1 MKQANIFTNLYNL
14 SDEIRQ
20 VVEKEFLSHDFKIS
34 YEHDEDAD
42 FNVVIGGDGTFI
54 KAVHESNFSNVPFIG
69 INTGKLGFYND
80 IKPDDVESAI
90 ERLKDKKYILNELK
104 VIECHIE
111 SKNGDFIYKSI
122 NEIVIKSKSTSIIKF
137 DLYVDDMRLQKFAG
151 DGMIFSTPSGST
163 AYNLSSGGS
172 IVYQNIDAFQIT
184 PLAPIK
190 SSIYKSL
197 DKSVVVPKNTK
208 IKLVTEDL
216 NDDEFL
222 IGIDGIE
229 CNHTDIKSINI
240 QLSKDSINKIV
251 FDEKWFWKNIR
262 DKFI

>member
-1 MKQANIFTNLYNL
+1 MKQANIFTNFYNL
-14 SDEIRQ
+14 SDEIKK

-34 YEHDEDAD
+34 YKHDEKAD

-54 KAVHESNFSNVPFIG
+54 KAVHESNFSTVPFLG

-80 IKPDDVESAI
+80 IKPEDVKSAI

-104 VIECHIE
+104 VIECQIVT
-111 SKNGDFIYKSI
+111 KDGDFLYKSI

-163 AYNLSSGGS
+163 AYNLSSGGA
-172 IVYQNIDAFQIT
+172 IVYQNINAFQIT

-208 IKLVTEDL
+208 IKLLTEDL
-216 NDDEFL
+216 KDDEFL

-229 CNHTDIKSINI
+229 CKHSDIKSINI